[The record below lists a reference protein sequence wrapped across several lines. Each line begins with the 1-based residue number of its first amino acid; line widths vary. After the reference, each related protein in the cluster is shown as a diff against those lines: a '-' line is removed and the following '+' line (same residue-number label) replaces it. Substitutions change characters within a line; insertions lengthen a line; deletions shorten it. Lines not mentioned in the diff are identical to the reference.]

1 MNMHKMIEKPEACVR
16 AAFGLG
22 VSALFAA
29 VLALL
34 LGVVPAARA
43 TVSGSGL
50 QMYVEGSGN
59 PGTVTP
65 FSLSTDTFGSPI
77 SVGDDPFDVIR
88 SPDGS
93 TLYVLNFD
101 GESISVI
108 DTATGLVTKTF
119 DLATE
124 NLYYPHPDNGAIS
137 PDGKTLYISDYYYD
151 TYAINAQ
158 TGALEATYGTGS
170 VVYPFDTVM
179 SPSGGHVLVL
189 QYEGGTNS
197 EGAVE
202 SIDTATGA
210 VTTESISTLTPP
222 AGDLPFT
229 YPYFM
234 AVSPS
239 GEYLY
244 IVGYPYDAATNS
256 YDNGIAVL
264 DRASGQITQEFNFGS
279 DRSYGL
285 AQDLVSPD
293 GAWLYVTDD
302 ESSGGVYL
310 IDLATGSM
318 QEVSLDDPYAEAVSP
333 DGTRL
338 YVDSFQSTVGY
349 VMSVIDVNP
358 ASLHFATVLATVSGA
373 PSSGAIAMG
382 NPAIYADPS
391 GLFLAEPAGP
401 VSGSLSTDVVNPTS
415 CLLTYSLTSP
425 SPDGDFSFSAS
436 NGSFE
441 LTPTVADL
449 PAVSVF
455 SWQAAPPATC
465 TADDAPTEPAA
476 IYGAVTVTWLPTL
489 SGLSPLTLTSG
500 QSSGTVTFNVYS
512 SAPVTL
518 SASSSNPA
526 AVPPGLI
533 DLASDCQGLCT
544 LTLTAGSAGSSTVTV
559 TATEPSGLTGSDS
572 FSVAVS
578 PAPTS
583 GGGGLVGPWVL
594 LGLLAFV
601 LVRRRRMAASA

>member
-50 QMYVEGSGN
+50 QMYVAGSGD

-65 FSLSTDTFGSPI
+65 FSLATDTFGSPI
-77 SVGDDPFDVIR
+77 TVGDEPYDVIR

-93 TLYVLNFD
+93 TLYALNYD

-124 NLYYPHPDNGAIS
+124 NLYYPYPYTGAIS
-137 PDGKTLYISDYYYD
+137 PDGKTLYISDDDYD

-158 TGALEATYGTGS
+158 TGALEATYGTGNE
-170 VVYPFDTVM
+170 VYPYDTVM

-189 QYEGGTNS
+189 QEEGGTNF

-358 ASLHFATVLATVSGA
+358 ASIHFATVLATVSGA
-373 PSSGAIAMG
+373 PNSGAIAMG
-382 NPAIYADPS
+382 NPAIYAAPS
-391 GLFLAEPAGP
+391 GLSLAEPAGA
-401 VSGSLSTDVVNPTS
+401 VSGSVGTDVVNPTG
-415 CLLTYSLTSP
+415 CPLTYSLTSP
-425 SPDGDFSFSAS
+425 FPDGDFSFSAS

-449 PAVSVF
+449 PAESMF

-476 IYGAVTVTWLPTL
+476 IYGGVTVTWLPTL

-512 SAPVTL
+512 SVPVTL